1 MIRTNCIV
9 KEDDMSSINKNKYL
23 SLTEKSFYKK
33 LGKVTKIVGL
43 TIESVGPDAKL
54 NDLCRIY
61 SADNSQELYAEV
73 VGFNDSNVLLMP
85 YDVVDGIGP
94 GSVVENMERPFS
106 LCGWRERTVRFGV
119 SRKRFL
125 PIVQQ
130 YRPSSADSRADARH
144 VRKGWSMS
152 SCLQG

>member
-1 MIRTNCIV
+1 MFSTIH
-9 KEDDMSSINKNKYL
+9 
-23 SLTEKSFYKK
+23 SLDFAGDIFQPE
-33 LGKVTKIVGL
+33 LQVE
-43 TIESVGPDAKL
+43 TISTRLEPLPAIEFSNAL
-54 NDLCRIY
+54 RI
-61 SADNSQELYAEV
+61 A
-73 VGFNDSNVLLMP
+73 
-85 YDVVDGIGP
+85 
-94 GSVVENMERPFS
+94 FS